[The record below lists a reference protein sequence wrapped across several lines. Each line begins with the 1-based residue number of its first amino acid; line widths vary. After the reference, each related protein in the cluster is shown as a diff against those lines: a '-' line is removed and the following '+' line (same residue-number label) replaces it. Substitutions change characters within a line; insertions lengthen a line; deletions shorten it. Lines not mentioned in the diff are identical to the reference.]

1 MILYS
6 WTLSLHNQQVQLMQ
20 LLHHR
25 SSQTWT
31 LKESAEM
38 AVKQKLLQ
46 IPTTSSRKLHNSVKE
61 SIQDSPKADHEVEAI
76 RITGPLSNRWKS
88 NLREEYKYAWSI
100 KLTKARTWLFP
111 LKMSQLWR
119 EVRVKDSHDREI
131 CSRAH
136 HQRRDS
142 KKMMIPSL
150 LTERLKWNQWK
161 TNYTKSWVQATKS
174 KAIRNQITCK
184 GWNHRMRTP
193 IPSRTSCRRVTTAAV
208 DRSKTSSRSII
219 QDH

>member
-1 MILYS
+1 MAAK
-6 WTLSLHNQQVQLMQ
+6 
-20 LLHHR
+20 R
-25 SSQTWT
+25 S
-31 LKESAEM
+31 
-38 AVKQKLLQ
+38 LLQ
-46 IPTTSSRKLHNSVKE
+46 RHTTSSKRLRNSVKE
-61 SIQDSPKADHEVEAI
+61 LTQDSLKADQEVEATL
-76 RITGPLSNRWKS
+76 ITGPSSSRWKS
-88 NLREEYKYAWSI
+88 NPEEYKYAWSI
-100 KLTKARTWLFP
+100 KLTKARTWQFP

-142 KKMMIPSL
+142 KEMMIPSL
-150 LTERLKWNQWK
+150 LTVRLKWNQWK
-161 TNYTKSWVQATKS
+161 TNSMKSWAQATKS

-184 GWNHRMRTP
+184 GWNHRMRTR
-193 IPSRTSCRRVTTAAV
+193 IRSRTFCRRATTAAV